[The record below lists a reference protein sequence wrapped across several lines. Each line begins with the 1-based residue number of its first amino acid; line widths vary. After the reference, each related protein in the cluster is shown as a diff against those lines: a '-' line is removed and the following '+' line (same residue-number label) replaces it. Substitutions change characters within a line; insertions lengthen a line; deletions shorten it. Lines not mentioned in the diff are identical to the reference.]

1 MTLKEFR
8 QSKNLSQESFA
19 RKIGYTLS
27 MYAKVEQQPSKASR
41 KFIERVKSIYPELD
55 ILSIFFAH
63 QQQ

>member
-8 QSKNLSQESFA
+8 QAKKLSQETFA

-41 KFIERVKSIYPELD
+41 KFIERVKSVYPEMD
-55 ILSIFFAH
+55 ILEIFFAEK
-63 QQQ
+63 QQ